1 MISEHLPYTPLK
13 TIKGSY
19 IKRHLSNIYW
29 NTYEGNS
36 KIPSSFSCPVSLLFS
51 LLSIPFTLP
60 SSFSFL
66 PLWFVLEYLSYTLFK
81 AIRRSNE
88 IKLSNI
94 YGNMNQ
100 ENDKVTVVDTASP
113 VNNTTRWISFALH
126 QFHSILFSFS
136 FSAVSVGLSSSEVD
150 NSTNDS
156 PDIWYGII
164 RD

>member
-1 MISEHLPYTPLK
+1 
-13 TIKGSY
+13 
-19 IKRHLSNIYW
+19 
-29 NTYEGNS
+29 
-36 KIPSSFSCPVSLLFS
+36 
-51 LLSIPFTLP
+51 
-60 SSFSFL
+60 
-66 PLWFVLEYLSYTLFK
+66 
-81 AIRRSNE
+81 
-88 IKLSNI
+88 
-94 YGNMNQ
+94 MNQ

-113 VNNTTRWISFALH
+113 VNNTTRGISFALH